1 MSPDDHSHDEHSRDG
16 GPTEGPPPDDA
27 PTDHHTT
34 GSAADSRT
42 DGGEQRSTPDAT
54 RRPTAATLPAF
65 DDRDPSISASLS
77 AAVRLLRD
85 FPAAVFPAY
94 LLALGT
100 ASVARVP
107 VLLGIAAATG
117 FLATTG
123 RIEPVLQAAEPLFRE
138 AQATTGESSGG
149 PFGGGGIFGGDTPPD
164 GASGD
169 PGFSPELEAA
179 LADLVTPET
188 VLLVL
193 GGGALALVVGLLA
206 RAVAVAV
213 AQSTVWATLTVADGR
228 GAPATGDTT
237 SSAGGSKRA
246 ADGSTATGVA
256 SRASHAA
263 LTDGVRG
270 AGRWRTFLGLALVRL
285 LVAAVLVGGALL
297 VTGVLTALSPAA
309 IVLGVLG
316 TLAAVAVTLVVL
328 LVLSFANPAAV
339 VDDRGVSGAIRGSLG
354 FVRRHPGETVVFG
367 LVAAGL
373 YVGAGVAAGAL
384 SAAGAGRVGGLF
396 VPLAVLPLVDLLA
409 TGLYAGVRRPSERLD
424 HEAATDREPTPGRTP
439 SADRTAADEQP
450 GRAST
455 ASTDHTDTAPDDGGF
470 QWVTETESAETGADA
485 APERGDDATAERG
498 DDASPERNDD
508 ATADPSA
515 PDTGAVTGSEPS
527 RDADTPPLAVPVG
540 ERDSLGVALRRLFG
554 DGLRRCLGFVPRHP
568 IAVVVA
574 TLAFVVGGAGGW
586 AVVAPSGIA
595 VPPPGD
601 VRGVFGAFP
610 VSTFANIAANNWLVA
625 VSGAFGGLAFAVPAA
640 TAAAFNGAVIG
651 ALAAAFDPRALVAL
665 VAPHGVIELPVLVVA
680 WGMGLHLG
688 AVGWRG
694 VRGRADAATVAR
706 RLQTVASG
714 LAGVAVL
721 LVVASFVE
729 AFLTPQIAALVLG

>member
-1 MSPDDHSHDEHSRDG
+1 MSPDDHSHDDHSHD
-16 GPTEGPPPDDA
+16 PHPDDA
-27 PTDHHTT
+27 GPTD
-34 GSAADSRT
+34 GPRT
-42 DGGEQRSTPDAT
+42 DGGESRSTTTTESTAPAT
-54 RRPTAATLPAF
+54 ARPTAAALPAF
-65 DDRDPSISASLS
+65 DDRDPSLSASLT

-107 VLLGIAAATG
+107 VLLGVAAATAL
-117 FLATTG
+117 LATTG

-138 AQATTGESSGG
+138 AQATTGEPSGG

-164 GASGD
+164 GASSD

-193 GGGALALVVGLLA
+193 GGGALALVVGLLV

-213 AQSTVWATLTVADGR
+213 AQSTVWATFAVADGR
-228 GAPATGDTT
+228 GAPATDDTSHPT
-237 SSAGGSKRA
+237 DDSARA
-246 ADGSTATGVA
+246 TDDAGRTTGVA
-256 SRASHAA
+256 SRASHVA
-263 LTDGVRG
+263 LTDGIRG
-270 AGRWRTFLGLALVRL
+270 AGRWQTFLGLALVRL
-285 LVAAVLVGGALL
+285 LVAAVLVGGSLL

-339 VDDRGVSGAIRGSLG
+339 VDDRSVAGAIRGSLG

-396 VPLAVLPLVDLLA
+396 VPLAVSPLVDLLA

-424 HEAATDREPTPGRTP
+424 HEAATDREPTPDRAP
-439 SADRTAADEQP
+439 PADRTAADERLESVSA
-450 GRAST
+450 GST
-455 ASTDHTDTAPDDGGF
+455 EQTDTTADDDGF
-470 QWVTETESAETGADA
+470 EWVTETEPAETGVDAVPERGADA
-485 APERGDDATAERG
+485 TAEGGDEAAPGQGDDAT
-498 DDASPERNDD
+498 
-508 ATADPSA
+508 TDPGA
-515 PDTGAVTGSEPS
+515 HDTGTGTRREPS
-527 RDADTPPLAVPVG
+527 RRADTPPLAVSSG
-540 ERDSLGVALRRLFG
+540 ERRSLAVALRGLFG
-554 DGLRRCLGFVPRHP
+554 GGLRRCLGFVPRHSV
-568 IAVVVA
+568 AVVVA
-574 TLAFVVGGAGGW
+574 TLAFVAGGAGGW

-601 VRGVFGAFP
+601 VQGVFGAFP

-665 VAPHGVIELPVLVVA
+665 VAPHGVIELPILVVA

-694 VRGRADAATVAR
+694 VRGRVDAATVAG